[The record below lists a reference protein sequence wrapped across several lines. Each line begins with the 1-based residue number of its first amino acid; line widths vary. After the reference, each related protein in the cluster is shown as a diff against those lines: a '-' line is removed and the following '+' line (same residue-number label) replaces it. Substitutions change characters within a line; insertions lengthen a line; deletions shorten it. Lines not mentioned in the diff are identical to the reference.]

1 MASMPAVTTQSLA
14 VPTRHRLTVEDFHRI
29 GEVGILGRDARAE
42 LIDGEIIDMS
52 PIGRLHAAMVA
63 CLGAAFHDSLS
74 RTAVIWVQNP
84 IVLDEVTEPQPDI
97 TLLIPRDDFYGTRS
111 PRAADVML
119 IIEVADTSLDHD
131 LGVKVP
137 RYAAAGVPE
146 VWVID
151 VATRQTHRF
160 RNPQGGTYLD
170 REIIVPE
177 KQLEYGRFSV
187 ALANLLPTP
196 A

>member
-14 VPTRHRLTVEDFHRI
+14 VPTRHRLTVEDFHRM

-63 CLGAAFHDSLS
+63 CLGAAFHDSLN
-74 RTAVIWVQNP
+74 RAAVIWVQNP
-84 IVLDEVTEPQPDI
+84 IVLDEMTELQPDI
-97 TLLIPRDDFYGTRS
+97 ALLAPRDDFYGTRS

-119 IIEVADTSLDHD
+119 VVEVADSSLDHD
-131 LGVKVP
+131 LGVKMP
-137 RYAAAGVPE
+137 RYAGSGMPE

-151 VATRQTHRF
+151 VATRETHRF
-160 RNPQGGTYLD
+160 RNPQGGIYLA

-177 KQLEYGRFSV
+177 KQFEYGRFSV
-187 ALANLLPTP
+187 TLANLLPKP